1 MGTRGGNPC
10 PLLSKCFFF
19 QCECLECPEMQEY
32 EKKFS
37 DYFVGVF
44 DKTCKKV
51 LLFLFLK
58 IPFSLGYFS
67 LTTIFIY
74 FFENH
79 PFQAILITKTYIF
92 IIVKKKY
99 IMSVKAYGGGAK
111 GYTLSNSL
119 KKNV

>member
-1 MGTRGGNPC
+1 
-10 PLLSKCFFF
+10 
-19 QCECLECPEMQEY
+19 MQEY

-44 DKTCKKV
+44 VKTCKKV

-92 IIVKKKY
+92 IIVKKITLCPLKP
-99 IMSVKAYGGGAK
+99 MGEGLKAPLRRGEGLKAP
-111 GYTLSNSL
+111 LSNPL
-119 KKNV
+119 KKDCVIVKL